1 MRAFYWHEDSSFP
14 RRKEKNWVFVK
25 WLENEKVLVAH
36 YFDTASA
43 EKQSFLKQLVYKH
56 IPLCSAVF
64 CKASW
69 NFIIDNWMRTG
80 VTQLLWIEQWLL
92 FFEKWSRAKHKTLK
106 SVVFGSVNTILQ
118 AKQGYLCC
126 GWNNRNSQRTMSF
139 KVVEQEL
146 RQLVTALHLKIS
158 LEQMYTMPSLVVL
171 FEQECKQSC

>member
-1 MRAFYWHEDSSFP
+1 MISSVRQYQVLGHKKLCSLRDNYSFSYLFA
-14 RRKEKNWVFVK
+14 RWIERCNLDENWRNTTGVDGAVAAIFWKVHRTFFKNM
-25 WLENEKVLVAH
+25 
-36 YFDTASA
+36 
-43 EKQSFLKQLVYKH
+43 KQSKKR
-56 IPLCSAVF
+56 
-64 CKASW
+64 K
-69 NFIIDNWMRTG
+69 
-80 VTQLLWIEQWLL
+80 TQ
-92 FFEKWSRAKHKTLK
+92 K